1 MVARLLLS
9 VQDACVSFGDK
20 KLFDGLSFNITE
32 GDKICL
38 VGKNGAGKTTLM
50 NIITGTRDLDD
61 GTRWQLQGMTI
72 GYLQQD
78 ITPTKGQSV
87 YDFVF
92 SQFSTEEQIAAN
104 AYKVDMVLHPL
115 GLDPQAKMDKLSG
128 GQLRRAAM
136 ARALVEEPDIL
147 LLDEPTN
154 HLDLDVIEWLE
165 GMVRGYHGA
174 VVCISHDK
182 AFLNA
187 ISDKVFWL
195 DRGTLKV
202 CPYGFSRFD
211 EWSAM
216 ILDQEARTLH
226 NREKALLQELEWAS
240 RGVKAR
246 RKRNQR
252 RLDLVKAERDKFF
265 KDKGEFLRM
274 MAKIEISPIETE
286 VSSKIVAEFFKVKKG
301 FNEDGREIPI
311 LDQFS
316 LRIMRGDR
324 IGILGRN
331 GSGKTTFLRL
341 LTGELEPD
349 AGKVKMSREIEFSY
363 FDQTRRD
370 LIPEWSLWK
379 TLAPDGGDHV
389 NVRGK
394 PRHVCGYLK
403 DFMFDPTM
411 ALQPV
416 STLSGGQKNRLM
428 LARVLADPKSF
439 LILDEPTNDLDMD
452 TLDMLEE
459 MLSEYQG
466 TLIIVSH
473 DRDFL
478 DQTVTKILAFEG
490 DGKIEGYI
498 GGYSDYLAARA
509 ERKARMGAAAEA
521 AKRADK
527 KDADA
532 PQVIE
537 AAPAASK
544 TRMSYKLQY
553 ELDNLPKKIAAL
565 ESEIDELQDALAD
578 PDLYQRD
585 PGAFENMSRRLPL
598 AQADL
603 DHAETRWLE
612 LEAMKAESV

>member
-20 KLFDGLSFNITE
+20 KLFENLSFNITE

-92 SQFSTEEQIAAN
+92 SQFSTEEQIEAN

-115 GLDPQAKMDKLSG
+115 GLDPLAKMDKLSG

-182 AFLNA
+182 AFLNT

-195 DRGTLKV
+195 DRGALKV
-202 CPYGFSRFD
+202 CPFGFSRFD
-211 EWSAM
+211 EWSTM

-252 RLDLVKAERDKFF
+252 RLELVKSERDKFF
-265 KDKGEFLRM
+265 QDKGEFLRM

-301 FNEDGREIPI
+301 FNDDGREVPI

-370 LIPEWSLWK
+370 LVPEWSLWK

-394 PRHVCGYLK
+394 ARHVCGYLK
-403 DFMFDPTM
+403 DFMFDPSM

-459 MLSEYQG
+459 TLAEYQG

-498 GGYSDYLAARA
+498 GGYSDYLVARA
-509 ERKARMGAAAEA
+509 ERKARMGEGAEA

-527 KDADA
+527 KESGT
-532 PQVIE
+532 PQAVE
-537 AAPAASK
+537 AEATAAK
-544 TRMSYKLQY
+544 ARMSYKLQY

-565 ESEIDELQDALAD
+565 ETEIDELQDRLAD

-612 LEAMKAESV
+612 LEAMRAESV